1 MSADEKTVYLSLGSN
16 LGDREANLKRAIEL
30 LSHKVRLGLVSSI
43 YETEPVGNI
52 GQPKFLNLAC
62 QVFTWLAAK
71 DLLALNKGIESRMG
85 RAPNTSNLPRSIDID
100 ILFYGSDVINTA
112 ELTIPHPRMAER
124 AFVLVP
130 LNEVAPEL
138 VHPVSGK
145 TVAQMLKEVT
155 GIQCVENGRVKKL
168 YNNRSW

>member
-62 QVFTWLAAK
+62 QVFTRLAAK
-71 DLLALNKGIESRMG
+71 DLDIRQRCLAYFRTIQRHQDFSWH
-85 RAPNTSNLPRSIDID
+85 
-100 ILFYGSDVINTA
+100 
-112 ELTIPHPRMAER
+112 LTP
-124 AFVLVP
+124 F
-130 LNEVAPEL
+130 
-138 VHPVSGK
+138 
-145 TVAQMLKEVT
+145 
-155 GIQCVENGRVKKL
+155 
-168 YNNRSW
+168 